1 MKKLLLL
8 TALATTVLLSNS
20 AGEKIKDKT
29 KDGAKSAAGVEEK
42 TYIEKKTKKME
53 RKAKKKVIKTA
64 I

>member
-8 TALATTVLLSNS
+8 TALATTVLLANS
-20 AGEKIKDKT
+20 AGEKAKDKA
-29 KDGAKSAAGVEEK
+29 KDGARDAAGIEEK
-42 TYIEKKTKKME
+42 SYIEKKTKKVE